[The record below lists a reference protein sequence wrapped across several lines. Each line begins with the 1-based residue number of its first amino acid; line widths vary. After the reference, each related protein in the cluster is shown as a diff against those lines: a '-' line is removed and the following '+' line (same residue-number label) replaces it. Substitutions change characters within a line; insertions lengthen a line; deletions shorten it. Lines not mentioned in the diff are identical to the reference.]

1 MRSTSA
7 LVFSI
12 LRIRLDSILRL
23 GLCACMG
30 VPCKDGEIA
39 RGGLIPCLTD
49 PPSMSH
55 RRSISKRKKKEE
67 KNETEKAQGG
77 GKGGWKKSYFAAL
90 WSCAVRQRPACHGK
104 QEQTLFRH
112 QQNEQDSH
120 IWRLDPVL
128 KRTNAG
134 TG

>member
-12 LRIRLDSILRL
+12 LRISLDSILRL

-77 GKGGWKKSYFAAL
+77 GKGGMEEKLFCRIVVLCSQAAPRL
-90 WSCAVRQRPACHGK
+90 PRETRTDFVQTPA
-104 QEQTLFRH
+104 E
-112 QQNEQDSH
+112 
-120 IWRLDPVL
+120 
-128 KRTNAG
+128 
-134 TG
+134 